1 MRQTEPVLNAL
12 LDPGQQ
18 SLKLASPPSSA
29 CVSRLIL
36 VHFRKQHPDRG
47 TRVLPGG
54 LYLPAPRALA
64 AELQGLCT
72 DGPKG
77 NYQ

>member
-1 MRQTEPVLNAL
+1 MVSSTSGTVPRAGDTHT
-12 LDPGQQ
+12 
-18 SLKLASPPSSA
+18 SA
-29 CVSRLIL
+29 CIS
-36 VHFRKQHPDRG
+36 HCFRKQHPDSG

-64 AELQGLCT
+64 TELQGLCT

-77 NYQ
+77 N